1 MIFEITPSDI
11 LSVLVV
17 ASNLL
22 LYKAGQMQFEELRG
36 LRGDTDYNFH
46 KLERK
51 IDKIQIPKENPELP
65 KDT

>member
-11 LSVLVV
+11 LSVFVV

-22 LYKAGQMQFEELRG
+22 LYTGIQTQLDELRG
-36 LRGDTDYNFH
+36 LRGDTNHNFH
-46 KLERK
+46 RLERI
-51 IDKIQIPKENPELP
+51 IDKIPIPKENSELP